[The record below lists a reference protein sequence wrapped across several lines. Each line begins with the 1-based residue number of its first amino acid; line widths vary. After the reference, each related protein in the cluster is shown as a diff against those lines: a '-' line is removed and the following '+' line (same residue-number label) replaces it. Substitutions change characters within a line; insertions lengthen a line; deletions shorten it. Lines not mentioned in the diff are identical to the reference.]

1 MQPPSLLLPPLL
13 LLCVIKTRGLQ
24 CGSFPEPC
32 ANGGTCLSLYP
43 GQGTCQCAPGFLG
56 ETCQFPDPC
65 QDAQL
70 CQNGG
75 SCRALLPTLPSSPS
89 PTSPSAPS
97 FFCTC
102 PPGFTGER
110 CQAQLKDPCSS
121 FCSKM
126 GRCHIQASGRPQC
139 SCLPGW
145 TGEQCQLRD
154 FCSANPCI
162 NGGVCLTTYPQIQC
176 RCPPGFE
183 GHACEHD
190 INECFLDPG
199 PCPKGTSCHN
209 TLGSFQCLCP
219 TGREGPRCKLQPGP
233 CPTSG
238 CLNGGTCQLVPGRD
252 STFHLCLCPPGFTG
266 PSCEVNPDDCVGH
279 QCQNGGTCQD
289 GLATYTC
296 LCPEAWTGWDC
307 SEDVDE
313 CEARGPPLCK
323 NGGTCQNS
331 AGSFHCVC
339 VSGWGGTGC
348 EENLDDCAAATCA
361 PGSTCIDRVG
371 SFSCLCPPG
380 RTGLLCHMEDMCLS
394 RPCHGEAQ
402 CSTNPLTGST
412 LCLCQPGY
420 TGPTCHQDLDECQMA
435 QQGPSP
441 CEHGGSCFNTPGSFE
456 CLCPPGYTGSRCEAD
471 HNECLSQPCHPGS
484 TCLDLLATFHCLCP
498 PGFEGQLCEV
508 ETDECASA
516 PCLNQADC
524 HDLLSGFQCVCRPG
538 FTGPRCEEDI
548 DECRSSPCANGGQ
561 CRDQPGSFH
570 CECLPG
576 FGGPRCQAEVD
587 ECLSGPCPAGASCL
601 DLPGAFLCLCPSGFT
616 GHLCEIPLCAPDLCQ
631 PKQTCQDQ
639 EDKAPCLCP
648 SGSPGCAPAADN
660 CTCHHGHCQR
670 SSCVCD
676 VGWTGPEC
684 DSELGGCVSTPCA
697 HGGTCH
703 PQPFGYNCTCP
714 TGFTGPTC
722 SEEVTAC
729 YSGPC
734 LNGGSC
740 SPSPGGY
747 SCTCPPSHTGLHC
760 QISVDH
766 CASAPCLN
774 GGTCVNRP
782 GTSSCLCAPGFQGPR
797 CEGRIRPS
805 CADSPCR
812 NWATC
817 QDGPQGPHCLCPPGY
832 TGGSCQTLMDLCA
845 QKPCP
850 HNSHC
855 LQTGPSF
862 QCLCLQG
869 WTGPL
874 CNLPLSSCQ
883 RAALSQGTEISSLC
897 QNGGICID
905 NGPSYFC
912 HCPPGFQGS
921 TCQDR
926 VNPCESRPCQH
937 GATCVAQPN
946 GYLCQCAP
954 GYSGQNCS
962 KEPDACQSQPCHNHG
977 TCTPK
982 PGGFHCACPPGF
994 VGLRCEGDVDE
1005 CLDRP
1010 CHPTGTAA
1018 CHSLANAFYCQCLP
1032 GHTGQLCEQE
1042 IDPCQSQP
1050 CSHGGSCE
1058 TTPGPP
1064 QGFTCHCPQ
1073 GFEGPTCSQRAPSC
1087 GLHHCHHGGLCLP
1100 SPKSGFPPRCA
1111 CFSGYGGP
1119 DCLTPPAPRGCG
1131 PPSPCLHNGSCS
1143 ETPGLGAPGF
1153 RCSCPPS
1160 SPGPRCQRPGAKGCE
1175 GRGGDGACDAG
1186 CSGPGGNWDGGDCSL
1201 GVPDPWKGC
1210 PSHSRC
1216 WLLFRDGQCH
1226 PQCDSEEC
1234 LFDGYDCETP
1244 PACTPAYDQY
1254 CHDHFHN
1261 GHCEKGCNTA
1271 ECGWDGGDC
1280 RPRDRDAEWGP
1291 SLALLVVLNPSTL
1304 DQQLRALAR
1313 VLSLTLRVGLWV
1325 RKDSDGRDMVYPYP
1339 GAQAEEELGGTPD
1352 PSHQRAAPQ
1361 TQPVGKETDS
1371 LSTGFVVVMGVDLSR
1386 CGPDHPA
1393 SRCPWDPGL
1402 LLRFLAAMAAV
1413 GALEPLLPGPLL
1425 AAHPRAGT
1433 VPPANQLPWPVLC
1446 SPVAGVLLLALGALL
1461 VLQLIRR
1468 RRREHGALW
1477 LPPGFTRRPR
1487 TQPVPRRRR
1496 PPLGEDSI
1504 GLKALKPEA
1513 EVDEDGVVMCSG
1525 PEEGE
1530 EVGQAEEMA
1539 SPSKCQLWPLSGDC
1553 QELPQAAMLTPPQ
1566 ESELDVPDVD
1576 TRGPDGVTPLMSAVC
1591 CGGVESRTY
1600 QGTWLGSPEPWEPLL
1615 GGGACPQVHTL
1626 GTGETPLHLAARF
1639 SRPTAARRLLEA
1651 GANPNQPDR
1660 AGRTPLHTAV
1670 AADAREVCQ
1679 LLLRSRQTLVD
1690 ARTEDGT
1697 TALMLAA
1704 RLAVEDL
1711 VEELIAAKA
1720 DVGAKDKWGK
1730 TALHWA
1736 AAVNNARAARSLL
1749 QAGAD
1754 KDAQDGREQTPL
1766 FLAARE
1772 GAVEVAQLLLELGAA
1787 RGLRDQAGLAP
1798 GDIARQRNHWDLL
1811 TLLEGAGPLEARH
1824 KATPGREVGAY
1835 QRARTAS
1842 GSVPPRGGGA
1852 LPRCRTLSAGA
1863 CPQARTLSVDLA
1875 ARGGGAYSH
1884 SRSLSKGAAG
1894 GGPPLRGRRFST
1906 GMRGPRPN
1914 PAIERGRS
1922 GVAAGSGSVASA
1934 DDWPCDWVALGA
1946 CGPASNTPIPPPC
1959 LTPSP
1964 ERGSPQ
1970 VAWCPPAHQ
1979 VVPLNAGG
1987 EGQK

>member
-1 MQPPSLLLPPLL
+1 MQPPSLLLL
-13 LLCVIKTRGLQ
+13 LLCHSVVKSRVLH
-24 CGSFPEPC
+24 CGGSPEPC
-32 ANGGTCLSLYP
+32 ANGGTCLNLSQ

-65 QDAQL
+65 LDAQL

-75 SCRALLPTLPSSPS
+75 SCQALLPALPGSPSLPSPL
-89 PTSPSAPS
+89 APS
-97 FFCTC
+97 FSCTC
-102 PPGFTGER
+102 PSGFTGQM
-110 CQAQLKDPCSS
+110 CQARLKDPCSS

-126 GRCHIQASGRPQC
+126 GRCHIQASGHPQC

-145 TGEQCQLRD
+145 TGEQCQLQD

-162 NGGVCLTTYPQIQC
+162 NGGVCLATHPQIQC
-176 RCPPGFE
+176 LCPPGFE

-209 TLGSFQCLCP
+209 TLGSFWCLCP
-219 TGREGPRCKLQPGP
+219 TGQEGPHCDLQPGP
-233 CPTSG
+233 CPPSG
-238 CLNGGTCQLVPGRD
+238 CSNGGTCQLVPGRD
-252 STFHLCLCPPGFTG
+252 STFHLCLCPQGFTG
-266 PSCEVNPDDCVGH
+266 PGCEVNPDDCAGH

-289 GLATYTC
+289 GLSTYAC

-313 CEARGPPLCK
+313 CEAQGLPRCR

-339 VSGWGGTGC
+339 VSGWGGAGC
-348 EENLDDCAAATCA
+348 EENLDDCLAATCA

-380 RTGLLCHMEDMCLS
+380 RT
-394 RPCHGEAQ
+394 
-402 CSTNPLTGST
+402 
-412 LCLCQPGY
+412 
-420 TGPTCHQDLDECQMA
+420 A

-441 CEHGGSCFNTPGSFE
+441 CEHGGSCLNTPGSFD

-498 PGFEGQLCEV
+498 PGLEGQLCEV

-524 HDLLSGFQCVCRPG
+524 HDLLNGFRCECLPG
-538 FTGPRCEEDI
+538 FTGSQCEEDI
-548 DECRSSPCANGGQ
+548 NECESSPCANGGQ
-561 CRDQPGSFH
+561 CQDQPGSFH

-576 FGGPRCQAEVD
+576 FEGPRCQVEVD
-587 ECLSGPCPAGASCL
+587 ECLSGPCPAEASCL
-601 DLPGAFLCLCPSGFT
+601 DLPGAFFCLCPSGFT
-616 GHLCEIPLCAPDLCQ
+616 GHLCEVPLCAPNLCQ
-631 PKQTCQDQ
+631 PKQKCYDQ

-648 SGSPGCAPAADN
+648 DGSPGCAPIEDN
-660 CTCHHGHCQR
+660 CTCHHGLCHR

-684 DSELGGCVSTPCA
+684 EAELGGCISIPCA

-703 PQPFGYNCTCP
+703 PQPSGYNCTCP
-714 TGFTGPTC
+714 PGYTGPTC

-729 YSGPC
+729 HSGPC

-740 SPSPGGY
+740 SPRPGGY
-747 SCTCPPSHTGLHC
+747 SCTCPLSHTGPRC
-760 QISVDH
+760 QTSTDH

-782 GTSSCLCAPGFQGPR
+782 GTSSCLCAAGFQGPR
-797 CEGRIRPS
+797 CEERTRPS
-805 CADSPCR
+805 CADNSPSHHHIAHSLPFDCPTSSHCALCRSCSSPCR
-812 NWATC
+812 NRATC
-817 QDGPQGPHCLCPPGY
+817 QDGPQGPHCLCSPGY

-845 QKPCP
+845 QKPCL
-850 HNSHC
+850 HNSYC

-874 CNLPLSSCQ
+874 CNLPLSCQ
-883 RAALSQGTEISSLC
+883 QAALSQGTEVSSLC
-897 QNGGICID
+897 QNGGVCID
-905 NGPSYFC
+905 SGSSYFC
-912 HCPPGFQGS
+912 RCPPGFQGGV
-921 TCQDR
+921 CQDR

-937 GATCVAQPN
+937 GATCIAQPS

-954 GYSGQNCS
+954 GYSGQNCL
-962 KEPDACQSQPCHNHG
+962 KESNACQSQPCHNHG

-982 PGGFHCACPPGF
+982 PGGFSCTCPPGF

-1018 CHSLANAFYCQCLP
+1018 CHSLANAFYCRCLP
-1032 GHTGQLCEQE
+1032 GYTGQWCEVE
-1042 IDPCQSQP
+1042 TDPCQSQP

-1058 TTPGPP
+1058 TTAGPP
-1064 QGFTCHCPQ
+1064 LGFTCHCPQ
-1073 GFEGPTCSQRAPSC
+1073 GFEGPTCSHRAPSC

-1100 SPKSGFPPRCA
+1100 SRKPGFPPHCA
-1111 CFSGYGGP
+1111 CLNGYGGP

-1226 PQCDSEEC
+1226 PQCDSAEC

-1244 PACTPAYDQY
+1244 LACTPAYDQY

-1280 RPRDRDAEWGP
+1280 RPTDGDSEWGP
-1291 SLALLVVLNPSTL
+1291 SLALLVVLSPPAL
-1304 DQQLRALAR
+1304 DQQLLALAR

-1325 RKDSDGRDMVYPYP
+1325 RKDSDGKDMVYPYP
-1339 GAQAEEELGGTPD
+1339 GAQAEEELGGAPD
-1352 PSHQRAAPQ
+1352 PSHQERATPH

-1413 GALEPLLPGPLL
+1413 GALEHLLPGPLL

-1433 VPPANQLPWPVLC
+1433 APPTNQLPWPVLC

-1477 LPPGFTRRPR
+1477 LPPGFIRRPR
-1487 TQPVPRRRR
+1487 TQPAPRRRR

-1504 GLKALKPEA
+1504 GLKALKPDA

-1539 SPSKCQLWPLSGDC
+1539 SPSKCPLWPLSGDC

-1566 ESELDVPDVD
+1566 ESEMDVPDVD

-1591 CGGVESRTY
+1591 CGGVESRTF
-1600 QGTWLGSPEPWEPLL
+1600 QGAWLGSPEPWEPLL
-1615 GGGACPQVHTL
+1615 GGGACPQAHTV

-1639 SRPTAARRLLEA
+1639 SRPTAARRLLAA

-1679 LLLRSRQTLVD
+1679 LLLRSRQTAVD

-1711 VEELIAAKA
+1711 VEELIAAQA
-1720 DVGAKDKWGK
+1720 DVGARDKWGK

-1772 GAVEVAQLLLELGAA
+1772 GAVEVAQLLLGLGAA

-1811 TLLEGAGPLEARH
+1811 TLLEGAGLLEARH
-1824 KATPGREVGAY
+1824 KTTPGRGAGPLP
-1835 QRARTAS
+1835 RSRTAS
-1842 GSVPPRGGGA
+1842 GSLPPRGGGA
-1852 LPRCRTLSAGA
+1852 LSRCRTMSAGA
-1863 CPQARTLSVDLA
+1863 GPRGGGACLQGQTLSVEWA

-1884 SRSLSKGAAG
+1884 CQSLSKGGAG
-1894 GGPPLRGRRFST
+1894 EGPPPGARRFSA

-1914 PAIERGRS
+1914 PALVQGRS
-1922 GVAAGSGSVASA
+1922 GVASGSGGVASA
-1934 DDWPCDWVALGA
+1934 DDWPCDWVTLGA
-1946 CGPASNTPIPPPC
+1946 CGPTSNTPIPPPC

-1970 VAWCPPAHQ
+1970 VAWGPPTHQ
-1979 VVPLNAGG
+1979 VIPLNAGG